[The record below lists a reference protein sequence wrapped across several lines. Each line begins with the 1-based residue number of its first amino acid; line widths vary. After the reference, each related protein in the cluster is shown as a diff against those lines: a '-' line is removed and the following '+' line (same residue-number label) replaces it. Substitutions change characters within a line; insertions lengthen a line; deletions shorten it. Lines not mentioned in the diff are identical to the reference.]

1 MGRKILL
8 AGVLVGIMALS
19 ENPVMATTHYY
30 NTSRVQPMSQN
41 AKVKQPP
48 AIKNGEK
55 MPEPPKKDKG
65 GDLLPHLDGAQFGQN
80 DNK

>member
-30 NTSRVQPMSQN
+30 NTSRVQPMS
-41 AKVKQPP
+41 
-48 AIKNGEK
+48 
-55 MPEPPKKDKG
+55 
-65 GDLLPHLDGAQFGQN
+65 
-80 DNK
+80 